1 MISKE
6 LLQLLELAEQVS
18 AECKENP
25 DVFFPE
31 DWDIPGMADSA
42 KARNLA
48 KKMCLRCPI
57 KSECLRYA
65 LNAKEQ
71 HGIWGGLTA
80 HERRDLRQKTRL

>member
-1 MISKE
+1 MISKQ
-6 LLQLLELAEQVS
+6 LLQLLDLAEQVS
-18 AECKENP
+18 AECRENP

-48 KKMCLRCPI
+48 KQMCLRCPI
-57 KSECLRYA
+57 KSECLQYA
-65 LNAKEQ
+65 IEAKEQ
-71 HGIWGGLTA
+71 QGVWGGLTA

>member
-1 MISKE
+1 MISKQ
-6 LLQLLELAEQVS
+6 LLQLLDLAEQVS
-18 AECKENP
+18 PECRENP

-48 KKMCLRCPI
+48 KQMCLRCPI
-57 KSECLRYA
+57 KSECLQYA
-65 LNAKEQ
+65 IEAKEQ
-71 HGIWGGLTA
+71 HGVWGGLTA

>member
-1 MISKE
+1 MISKQ
-6 LLQLLELAEQVS
+6 LLQLLDLAEQVS
-18 AECKENP
+18 AECRENP

-48 KKMCLRCPI
+48 KQICLRCPI
-57 KSECLRYA
+57 KSECLQYA
-65 LNAKEQ
+65 IEAKEQ
-71 HGIWGGLTA
+71 HGVWGGLTA